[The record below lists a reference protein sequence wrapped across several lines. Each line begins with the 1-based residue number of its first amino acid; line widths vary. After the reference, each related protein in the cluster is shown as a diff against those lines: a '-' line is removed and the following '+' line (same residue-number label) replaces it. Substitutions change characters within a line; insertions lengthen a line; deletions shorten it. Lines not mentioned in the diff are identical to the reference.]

1 MCLHEDGRFSKYKNQ
16 LRQIFKGKSKRIYLF
31 LFTDLLLVT
40 KMKGEE
46 QFKVIDYCQRSLLKT
61 EVLTHIPDPEPP
73 KYGTLG
79 TLNINPLRYAFTLVL
94 LENSNG
100 KTVDYHC
107 FLPTEWVSWLF
118 YFFEYHLGVDSK
130 ASQTSN
136 IEKVLTIFVKKLHLR
151 CSTGF
156 WIRHCHWRWSS
167 YLFLESLE

>member
-79 TLNINPLRYAFTLVL
+79 TLNINPLSYAFTLVL

-107 FLPTEWVSWLF
+107 FLPTE
-118 YFFEYHLGVDSK
+118 
-130 ASQTSN
+130 
-136 IEKVLTIFVKKLHLR
+136 
-151 CSTGF
+151 
-156 WIRHCHWRWSS
+156 
-167 YLFLESLE
+167 